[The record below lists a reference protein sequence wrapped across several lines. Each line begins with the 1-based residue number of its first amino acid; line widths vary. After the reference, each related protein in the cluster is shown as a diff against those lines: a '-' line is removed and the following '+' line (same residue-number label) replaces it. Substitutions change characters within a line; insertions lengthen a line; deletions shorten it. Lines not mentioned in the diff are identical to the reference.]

1 MTVGAGAN
9 LSGKGNKTDYFDD
22 IERRQQE
29 RAR

>member
-9 LSGKGNKTDYFDD
+9 LSGKGNKTDHLDE
-22 IERRQQE
+22 IERRQRE